1 MSDDGA
7 GLSSCLICPARSLL
21 RDGCVWRAASSVR
34 QRVAPQHLV
43 ENKDSR
49 FFRFDLLPKGTSAA
63 PNGPTVLLSVAVQ
76 GFFFSFQVKCHK
88 FSRLLRG
95 LSFQVCLPQLPQV
108 FIRLKVLNLPLNPQ
122 EPETLRQ
129 ARLAQLASRS
139 STSAKLASRSST
151 PSTGAVQGQV
161 PCNNTR
167 QL

>member
-1 MSDDGA
+1 MMSDDGA
-7 GLSSCLICPARSLL
+7 GLSSCLIYPARSLL

-43 ENKDSR
+43 ENKDSIFLR
-49 FFRFDLLPKGTSAA
+49 FGLLPKGTSAA
-63 PNGPTVLLSVAVQ
+63 PNGPTVLLSV
-76 GFFFSFQVKCHK
+76 FSVQVKCHK